1 MAQQK
6 ETPKKIDVETQT
18 IEDTVSKPALNELPF
33 DEILKKIDEELR
45 KIARRDMNSVLHR
58 KDFDA
63 MSSFS
68 LENILKELRTM
79 CLVTFTSL
87 SQMLDLDCGNE
98 KSCSSLPYLRRVDV

>member
-1 MAQQK
+1 
-6 ETPKKIDVETQT
+6 
-18 IEDTVSKPALNELPF
+18 
-33 DEILKKIDEELR
+33 
-45 KIARRDMNSVLHR
+45 MNSVLRR

-79 CLVTFTSL
+79 CPVTFTSL

-98 KSCSSLPYLRRVDV
+98 KKVAPLCLIYRVLMFRRCHELSLIQRLITILLADSDANTEVN